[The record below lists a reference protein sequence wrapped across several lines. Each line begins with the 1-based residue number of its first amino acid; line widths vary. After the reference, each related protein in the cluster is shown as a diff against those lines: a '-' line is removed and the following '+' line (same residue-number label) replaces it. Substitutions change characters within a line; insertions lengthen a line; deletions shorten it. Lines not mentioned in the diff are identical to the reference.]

1 MYDTVSVLLFYLGIA
16 ELMLSGYLFWM
27 AYSAMRHA
35 RGRSFY
41 RTMRIL
47 CVAVLLFFTIQ
58 AVSKLRLVGEDV
70 LQVADVLSSILLVLL
85 LISLVRE
92 LVSNML
98 AHEHLV
104 RHKRHGK
111 PDVE

>member
-27 AYSAMRHA
+27 AYNAMRHA

-41 RTMRIL
+41 RTMRVL
-47 CVAVLLFFTIQ
+47 CVAVLLFLTIQ
-58 AVSKLRLVGEDV
+58 AVTKFRLVDGDV
-70 LQVADVLSSILLVLL
+70 LRVADALSSILLVLL
-85 LISLVRE
+85 LISAVRG
-92 LVSNML
+92 LAANMM

-104 RHKRHGK
+104 RHRRHGK